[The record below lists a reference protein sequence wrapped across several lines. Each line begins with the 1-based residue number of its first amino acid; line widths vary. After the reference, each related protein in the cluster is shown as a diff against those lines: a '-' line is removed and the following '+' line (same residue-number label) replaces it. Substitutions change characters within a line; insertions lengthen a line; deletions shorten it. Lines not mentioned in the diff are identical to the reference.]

1 MFYTFIHNEVEFLL
15 NLSVEAIVEPEF
27 YLLQYNKFPK
37 PWWHHGNN
45 IANVIIPASKTELSL
60 CNM

>member
-37 PWWHHGNN
+37 PW
-45 IANVIIPASKTELSL
+45 
-60 CNM
+60 